1 MKLEVN
7 NGIEGMEETNAGLIS
22 QIQMMKDVFSYVCIT
37 CRNQN
42 EVFLTSVVDT
52 RTPLGK
58 VNLSEVLPMCLQALM
73 E

>member
-22 QIQMMKDVFSYVCIT
+22 QIQTMKDVFSYVCVT
-37 CRNQN
+37 YRNQN
-42 EVFLTSVVDT
+42 EVLLTSVVDT
-52 RTPLGK
+52 RTPLEK
-58 VNLSEVLPMCLQALM
+58 DNLSEVLPLCLQALM

>member
-37 CRNQN
+37 CRKQN

-52 RTPLGK
+52 RTRLEK
-58 VNLSEVLPMCLQALM
+58 VNLSEVLPMCLQALT